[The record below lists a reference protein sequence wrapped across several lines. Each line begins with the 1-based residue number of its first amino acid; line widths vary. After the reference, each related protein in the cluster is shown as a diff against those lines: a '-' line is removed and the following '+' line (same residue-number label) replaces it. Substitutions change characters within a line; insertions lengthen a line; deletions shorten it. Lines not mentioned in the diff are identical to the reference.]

1 MLTLQILSVNKT
13 KKMIFSIA
21 GLEFN
26 KPVYYETIFIFV
38 IFAFNVIL
46 QSLSRVLFTD
56 LRNTIDTRV
65 ELIFW
70 EAIFGSLAALYLIS
84 YIFYINILQTVW
96 SFKHTITY
104 ECPILCEE
112 VPLPVYIMNRCL
124 IRERQVREF
133 QNKGAE
139 SFYSCAE
146 DQVLLLEKHGFDL
159 EKVNNLPL
167 IELFVNPEN
176 YRAQACQNLMTYN
189 VYRKSIT
196 NT

>member
-1 MLTLQILSVNKT
+1 MILS
-13 KKMIFSIA
+13 IE

-26 KPVYYETIFIFV
+26 KPVYYETIFIFA
-38 IFAFNVIL
+38 IFAVNVIL

-96 SFKHTITY
+96 SFKHTINY

-112 VPLPVYIMNRCL
+112 VPLPVYIKNRCL
-124 IRERQVREF
+124 MRERQVREF

-159 EKVNNLPL
+159 GKVEDLPL

-176 YRAQACQNLMTYN
+176 YRAQASQNLMTYN